1 MVFNLW
7 LEDEGYLETIERKVN
22 GGVKKYKTLTEMGL
36 EFGKNIVS
44 PSNPRETQ
52 PHYYINKFASL
63 VEGYLDYLGE

>member
-44 PSNPRETQ
+44 PSNPRELSPT
-52 PHYYINKFASL
+52 IILISL
-63 VEGYLDYLGE
+63 LLLLRGI